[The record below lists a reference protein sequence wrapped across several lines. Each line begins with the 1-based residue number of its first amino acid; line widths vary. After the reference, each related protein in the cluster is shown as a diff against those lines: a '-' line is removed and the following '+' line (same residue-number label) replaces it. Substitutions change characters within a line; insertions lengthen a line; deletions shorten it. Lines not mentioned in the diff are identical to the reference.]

1 MTEDVKIKITSDFD
15 EKGINRLKNSL
26 KTVET
31 QANTTKKSFDQIGIG
46 LQTLASG
53 AITAFIV
60 KAVNMGAELNVLRSN
75 FIGSAKDIELFRK
88 ATAGTVDDGSLIKLS
103 NYASDLG
110 VALEDQAKLF
120 SLAEDA
126 ADKYGGSVESNFERV
141 INASDGSAR
150 GLRAVGVSTKDF
162 EQELNK
168 LVATTG
174 KHLDALD
181 AEEQQNLRLQAIF
194 NLTGVSIQSVN
205 DKTQD
210 TKDKMDSL
218 QVTVTNLVSS
228 FGSGFANSLNNSA
241 EKIGVLSNA
250 LEKAGIK
257 LTTFNDL
264 AKITGM
270 VLGKPIAV
278 TMFDLFYIGAENAIS
293 KLKEFLNLRPGA
305 EQGIIPSPFQSNDES
320 TIQFDKFGNVIYP
333 SGYFAENT
341 KYTGGKNLGYNPQ
354 SMNGGKGG
362 TVAKEV
368 KIELNEIQR
377 LQQDLL
383 KLEADKTSYISLYG
397 EQAGIVLETL
407 KEIKDTQEKI
417 NNLTSTRVIYDTS
430 GIKLEERKMS
440 LFSAEDIRQ
449 AQYQAES
456 DYIAGLGKEDSS
468 STLEDIQTGYSLIAQ
483 SMSLLNIGTDTF
495 VGKLMTFFGLVNS
508 AFDLGSSIVKFVT
521 SIIPGVPDSMI
532 SGGNTSV
539 DTNRLINQNI
549 SMSSSPVNIYMSSNV
564 SQKYFKAQ
572 IESYNS
578 MKQYTK
584 I

>member
-1 MTEDVKIKITSDFD
+1 MTEDVKIKITSEFN
-15 EKGINRLKNSL
+15 EQGINSLRNSL
-26 KTVET
+26 KGVDT
-31 QANTTKKSFDQIGIG
+31 QVKTTKQSFDQMGIG
-46 LQTLASG
+46 LQALASG
-53 AITAFIV
+53 ALTAFIV

-110 VALEDQAKLF
+110 VNLEDQAKLF

-181 AEEQQNLRLQAIF
+181 SEEQQNLRLQAIF

-218 QVTVTNLVSS
+218 QVTITNLTSQFGRGLITGFNDMASGLDRVSKSAGLASINFES
-228 FGSGFANSLNNSA
+228 FAFILGKAVFSATLPNMINNIGDAIDYLTTKLKQYNQAA
-241 EKIGVLSNA
+241 EKSTL
-250 LEKAGIK
+250 
-257 LTTFNDL
+257 
-264 AKITGM
+264 
-270 VLGKPIAV
+270 
-278 TMFDLFYIGAENAIS
+278 
-293 KLKEFLNLRPGA
+293 
-305 EQGIIPSPFQSNDES
+305 IPPFQYHDES
-320 TIQFDKFGNVIYP
+320 TIQFDKYGNPITP
-333 SGYFAENT
+333 KGILAENT
-341 KYTGGKNLGYNPQ
+341 NYTGGKNLGYNPQ
-354 SMNGGKGG
+354 QSKGGGLDKVANEIVKATYDNLQDQMTYLFKGG
-362 TVAKEV
+362 TRSAYDIFSKKVPINAVAQGVEGYF
-368 KIELNEIQR
+368 Q
-377 LQQDLL
+377 
-383 KLEADKTSYISLYG
+383 
-397 EQAGIVLETL
+397 
-407 KEIKDTQEKI
+407 
-417 NNLTSTRVIYDTS
+417 
-430 GIKLEERKMS
+430 
-440 LFSAEDIRQ
+440 
-449 AQYQAES
+449 
-456 DYIAGLGKEDSS
+456 SS
-468 STLEDIQTGYSLIAQ
+468 SINPIVPDSRNTLEDIQTGYSLIGQA
-483 SMSLLNIGTDTF
+483 MTLLNVGTDTF
-495 VGKLMTFFGLVNS
+495 VGKLMAVFDFANS
-508 AFDLGSSIVKFVT
+508 ALSIGSSIVSFITK
-521 SIIPGVPDSMI
+521 ILPGVPDSAGI
-532 SGGNTSV
+532 NNTSV